1 MSQQPEDP
9 STTSD
14 HTPGSPSGMSQ
25 ADVEVR
31 SDLARFLG
39 TAAFPGTRDELLAV
53 ARDNGATE
61 AVLTRLRSAPPGP
74 FENVQELAQAVG
86 IGTEA
91 ERS

>member
-1 MSQQPEDP
+1 MAQGHGDGDRGRDDRPAAP
-9 STTSD
+9 
-14 HTPGSPSGMSQ
+14 PGMSES
-25 ADVEVR
+25 DVRAR

-61 AVLTRLRSAPPGP
+61 DVVARLRSAPAGP
-74 FENVQELAQAVG
+74 FENLQELAEAVG

>member
-1 MSQQPEDP
+1 
-9 STTSD
+9 
-14 HTPGSPSGMSQ
+14 MSQ

-61 AVLTRLRSAPPGP
+61 GVLARLRSAPPGP